1 MDTKDSFLPT
11 RFGDAEE
18 AFSDE
23 YIMEALGLNHR
34 SPPPPNQ
41 EVATG
46 DFPEDLADI
55 IAKLTKEE
63 AAKLLSYIGT
73 KS

>member
-1 MDTKDSFLPT
+1 MNTENSFLPP

-18 AFSDE
+18 AFSNE

-41 EVATG
+41 KIATG

-55 IAKLTKEE
+55 IAKLTEEE
-63 AAKLLSYIGT
+63 ATKLLSYI
-73 KS
+73 KAKP